1 MCVILLWCVYC
12 PCLAQGLSVML
23 VQQLPGLKTS
33 LSLIVLNLP
42 TSKATLSNFQGSPAY
57 RSYFNGN
64 LLLLGKVLKLS
75 WGAERNK
82 FQSPGISHLGS
93 CDRLLPSLPGWV
105 PPCSQFTFLF
115 PSEGSFWK
123 ANLIISIWL
132 KSPQKLLFHDK
143 IQIPFPGLKG
153 LSWLSLTHHHPL
165 PSPGT
170 VRTCE
175 LMPGDHRNGPCFPW
189 LWGICFLL
197 LLVFKHS
204 DDLLPSVSY
213 RVLQAWLRT
222 EVPSGL
228 MRLKWNYPQRR
239 VLETRRENP
248 FPCLFQLLFL
258 NFQF

>member
-1 MCVILLWCVYC
+1 MH
-12 PCLAQGLSVML
+12 
-23 VQQLPGLKTS
+23 PGNTKEETWK
-33 LSLIVLNLP
+33 LSLMLSPSYIWWITKFLNYTSSVLCKHYFIL
-42 TSKATLSNFQGSPAY
+42 TATLF
-57 RSYFNGN
+57 
-64 LLLLGKVLKLS
+64 
-75 WGAERNK
+75 